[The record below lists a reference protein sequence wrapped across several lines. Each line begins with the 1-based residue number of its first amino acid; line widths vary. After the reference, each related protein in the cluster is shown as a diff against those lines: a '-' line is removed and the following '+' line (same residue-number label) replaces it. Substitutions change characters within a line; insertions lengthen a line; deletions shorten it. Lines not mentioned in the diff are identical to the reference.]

1 MMSRTKNTTYLL
13 GAGASAKAV
22 PLAADLP
29 DAMIGWARSMRTD
42 SGMARECGNHAHF
55 RTFSKDLQT
64 YARRAKD
71 SGGIDAYAQVLDL
84 QSRHSDLNKLKAVLS
99 CWLLAWQ
106 RTGTRD
112 IRYFPFLSTLATRG
126 SGPSKMVFKPHSNVL
141 SWNYDLQ
148 PEIACFHH
156 LKMEAD
162 YITQTLAAPP
172 HETGA
177 HNEIDEEH
185 FFLVR
190 LNGCAGSHRGRSEVS
205 GDRYTR
211 AHSLIHLSDGS
222 EAMRKILDLY
232 GSYVTGDLIP
242 AISFAW
248 ERGST
253 YQRFYRKRVLQA
265 LDHTTHLVIIGYSF
279 PGTNRDVDEELLSA
293 MTPQE
298 IIIQDPRPDLV
309 EPRIR
314 RLMSGCPDRMPKI
327 TPVDQVSRFE
337 TW

>member
-1 MMSRTKNTTYLL
+1 MRRSKKTTYLL
-13 GAGASAKAV
+13 GAGASADAV

-29 DAMIGWARSMRTD
+29 DAMIAWARTMSTD
-42 SGMARECGNHAHF
+42 PGMARECGNHAHF
-55 RTFSKDLQT
+55 GTFSKDLQM

-84 QSRHSDLNKLKAVLS
+84 QSGHNDLNRLKAVLS
-99 CWLLAWQ
+99 CWLLARQ
-106 RTGTRD
+106 RTGKRD
-112 IRYFPFLSTLATRG
+112 IRYFPFLSYLATRG
-126 SGPSKMVFKPHSNVL
+126 SERSKVVFRPHSNVL

-156 LKMEAD
+156 LKMEAEF
-162 YITQTLAAPP
+162 ITQTLAAPP

-185 FFLVR
+185 FFVVR
-190 LNGCAGSHRGRSEVS
+190 LNGCAGSHCGRSEVT

-211 AHSLIHLSDGS
+211 AHSLIHLSDGF

-232 GSYVTGDLIP
+232 GSYVNGDLIP

-253 YQRFYRKRVLQA
+253 YQRFYRERVLEA
-265 LDHTTHLVIIGYSF
+265 LEHTTTLVIIGYSY
-279 PGTNRDVDEELLSA
+279 PPTNMEIDQDLLRV
-293 MTPQE
+293 MKLDE
-298 IIIQDPRPDLV
+298 IIIQDKRPDLV
-309 EPRIR
+309 KPRIL
-314 RLMSGCPDRMPKI
+314 RLMNESPDDRNPKV
-327 TPVDQVSRFE
+327 TMVDRVEQFE
-337 TW
+337 TL